1 MRRGVKLNKPKL
13 QYLKAAK
20 ERYLE
25 IDKKVKNYRNQFLES
40 YWGEKPVKKELKVL
54 TKKAHQELVKL
65 ENELEKAHNEF
76 IQALRDLHV

>member
-1 MRRGVKLNKPKL
+1 MNEQKMKRFKT
-13 QYLKAAK
+13 AK

-40 YWGEKPVKKELKVL
+40 YWGEKAVKKELKVL
-54 TKKAHQELVKL
+54 TKKAHQELIKL